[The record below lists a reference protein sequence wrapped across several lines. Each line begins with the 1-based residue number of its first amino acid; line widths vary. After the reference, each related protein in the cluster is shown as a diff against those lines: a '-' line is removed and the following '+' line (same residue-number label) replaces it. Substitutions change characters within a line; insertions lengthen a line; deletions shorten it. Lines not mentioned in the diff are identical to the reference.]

1 LIDEGR
7 NPKGEL
13 GRGDRK
19 SLQTDRVVLTP
30 GPPHEIEHVHSIYSM
45 FVEEGKSEREIAL
58 ALNQQGIVSDL
69 GRPWT
74 RASIHQ
80 ILTNEKYI
88 GNNIFNRV
96 SYKLKQRRVVNQ
108 PDTWVRAD
116 GAFPSIVDRALFERA
131 RFIID
136 QRGNRYSDEE
146 LLALLQSVLEEEG
159 SLSGLIIDERDGM
172 PSSSLYRY
180 RFGSLLRAYSL
191 IGYAPDRDYR
201 YIEINRHIRQSH
213 PKLMAE
219 VVAGL
224 ENAGGSVVCDP
235 LTELL
240 LINREFTASI
250 VLARSFETQS
260 GLLRWHLRFDTGLA
274 PDVTIAVRLDR
285 SNEVPLDYYIFPS
298 IDMNTNK
305 IRMSEDNALSLD
317 AYRFSSL
324 DFFYSMAVR
333 TAFQEAA
340 A

>member
-1 LIDEGR
+1 
-7 NPKGEL
+7 
-13 GRGDRK
+13 
-19 SLQTDRVVLTP
+19 
-30 GPPHEIEHVHSIYSM
+30 
-45 FVEEGKSEREIAL
+45 
-58 ALNQQGIVSDL
+58 
-69 GRPWT
+69 
-74 RASIHQ
+74 
-80 ILTNEKYI
+80 
-88 GNNIFNRV
+88 
-96 SYKLKQRRVVNQ
+96 
-108 PDTWVRAD
+108 
-116 GAFPSIVDRALFERA
+116 
-131 RFIID
+131 
-136 QRGNRYSDEE
+136 
-146 LLALLQSVLEEEG
+146 
-159 SLSGLIIDERDGM
+159 
-172 PSSSLYRY
+172 
-180 RFGSLLRAYSL
+180 LRAYSL

-224 ENAGGSVVCDP
+224 EHAGGSVVCDP

-240 LINREFTASI
+240 LINREFTAS
-250 VLARSFETQS
+250 VLARSFETQT

-305 IRMSEDNALSLD
+305 IRMAEDNALSLD